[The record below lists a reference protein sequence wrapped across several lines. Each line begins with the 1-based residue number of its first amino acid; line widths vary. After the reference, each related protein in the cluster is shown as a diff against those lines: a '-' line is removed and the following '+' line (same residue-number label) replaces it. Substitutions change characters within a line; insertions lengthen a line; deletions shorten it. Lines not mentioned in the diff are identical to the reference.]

1 MNQDINTDN
10 FSFNAETT
18 GAIYPI
24 TDVDM
29 LSTMP
34 AKTFEVHD
42 DPLNPNRKYI
52 SNNGS
57 FEISAPELLDYQVA
71 LRKYLMDH
79 HYHHYSTSYDDD
91 QVWYIGATGHD
102 KPVKIVFE
110 ENSPQGWRDKIQE
123 WGIRDDYIL
132 RQDDPVEGEE
142 EDPTPSEELNDF
154 LDGFSIRRE
163 VV

>member
-10 FSFNAETT
+10 FTFDAETT
-18 GAIYPI
+18 GAIYQI

-42 DPLNPNRKYI
+42 EPFSPYRKYVTD
-52 SNNGS
+52 SGTFKVS
-57 FEISAPELLDYQVA
+57 SAALRDFQLE
-71 LRKYLMDH
+71 LRKYMTDH
-79 HYHHYSTSYDDD
+79 HFHHYSTSYDDD
-91 QVWYIGATGHD
+91 RVWCVPDLD
-102 KPVKIVFE
+102 KPVKIVFDG
-110 ENSPQGWRDKIQE
+110 NSPQEWRDKIQE